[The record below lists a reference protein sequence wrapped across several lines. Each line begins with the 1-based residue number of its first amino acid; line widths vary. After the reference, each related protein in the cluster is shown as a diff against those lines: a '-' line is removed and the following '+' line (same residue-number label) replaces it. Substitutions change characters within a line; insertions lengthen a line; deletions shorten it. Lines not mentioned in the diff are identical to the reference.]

1 MVHWDFQLVLKD
13 VSYVKLSMMLFAGLA
28 IYYNVSNDW
37 YGIVAFVIVWFLAT
51 LSCHIFCKHA
61 RVPRV
66 YGVPL
71 FPWVPSGSVI
81 LNW

>member
-1 MVHWDFQLVLKD
+1 MQCWSHTRIF
-13 VSYVKLSMMLFAGLA
+13 YRIAGLA
-28 IYYNVSNDW
+28 IYYNVANDW
-37 YGIVAFVIVWFLAT
+37 YGIVAFIGVWLIAT
-51 LSCHIFCKHA
+51 ASCQITCKHA

>member
-1 MVHWDFQLVLKD
+1 
-13 VSYVKLSMMLFAGLA
+13 MLGQRVICGFRNAAAGLA

-37 YGIVAFVIVWFLAT
+37 YGVVAFVLVWLIAT
-51 LSCHIFCKHA
+51 ASCHITCKHA

>member
-1 MVHWDFQLVLKD
+1 MQCWSHTRLVCRT
-13 VSYVKLSMMLFAGLA
+13 AGLA
-28 IYYNVSNDW
+28 IYYNVANDW
-37 YGIVAFVIVWFLAT
+37 YGIVAFIGVWLIAT
-51 LSCHIFCKHA
+51 ASCQITCKHA

>member
-1 MVHWDFQLVLKD
+1 MQGWSHTRLVCRT
-13 VSYVKLSMMLFAGLA
+13 AGLA
-28 IYYNVSNDW
+28 IYYNVANDW
-37 YGIVAFVIVWFLAT
+37 YGIVAFIGVWLIAT
-51 LSCHIFCKHA
+51 ASCQITCKHA